1 MLEVIEFIGL
11 VFCAVGVS
19 IYGFYQLNLMSKK

>member
-1 MLEVIEFIGL
+1 MLEIIEFIGL

-19 IYGFYQLNLMSKK
+19 IYGIYQVKLMSKK